1 MSTIVNSISKPIDDN
16 EDNWDSFIPFIQFSY
31 NTPCLDSKEYT
42 PFLLLHGRHP
52 RSLLYVYIDNIDISF
67 TCRDYIIPLME
78 NLQKTREMAV
88 EILDEKEKKEMTR
101 KVNQKT
107 MKNSSLLEM

>member
-1 MSTIVNSISKPIDDN
+1 
-16 EDNWDSFIPFIQFSY
+16 
-31 NTPCLDSKEYT
+31 
-42 PFLLLHGRHP
+42 
-52 RSLLYVYIDNIDISF
+52 
-67 TCRDYIIPLME
+67 ME

-88 EILDEKEKKEMTR
+88 EILDERENKEMTR